1 MSLLDQFDQTFAS
14 PARLAICA
22 YLRPVES
29 AEFSAL
35 REYLGVTDSALSK
48 QLRILIDNRYASSRK
63 VSGLG
68 RPRTWV
74 SLSVVGRAAFD
85 SHVEVLQKALATPSK

>member
-1 MSLLDQFDQTFAS
+1 VSLLDQFDQTFTS

-22 YLRPVES
+22 YLHPVES

-35 REYLGVTDSALSK
+35 RAYLEITDSALSK
-48 QLRILIDNRYASSRK
+48 QLRILIDNRYVATRK

-68 RPRTWV
+68 RLRTWV
-74 SLSVVGRAAFD
+74 SLSPTGRAAFD
-85 SHVEVLQKALATPSK
+85 AHVEVLQKTLASPSA